1 MYTTMHSTN
10 GSTRQQPKMSVIRS
24 FFKGLFYC
32 VFILQATGYISAG
45 RAEGHDQVRLV
56 GDLME
61 TYNKYVRPV
70 KNSSTIVIV
79 DFQFFFSTV
88 LDMDEREQTLTCAT
102 WLTLLWHDEYL
113 VWNPVDYGGLKKI
126 KIPAET
132 IWLPDIYFYNNAHP
146 TYEKFLV
153 GTIVKIK
160 YTGDIQWAAPVNF
173 KGQCLLDITY
183 FPFDRQSCDM
193 KFGPWQHD
201 GTELVVQGAGESTVF
216 ESNGEWD
223 MIGLSSCNNVEY
235 YPDDPD
241 IPYTDVTFY
250 INFSRR
256 PHYYVFNLMMPS
268 LLITL
273 LASLAFLLP
282 PQSQGKVQLGVTFL
296 LSMTVFLMIVAESI
310 PPTNTVPVIGQYFAA
325 SMLLVSMSLVLNII
339 VVTVFT
345 KSSGGEPVPI
355 WLRTLV
361 IHILAPLVRVK
372 TGDLVKSGSSR
383 KRHKGKSRSGG
394 FFRSSTREMEFERVP
409 NDVRPHGL
417 AFETTDVDANEK
429 HLLDY
434 TPNNSMDRLESI
446 ALELRRVNEILAA
459 FGHSNPGAGPPKT
472 PDEKKNER
480 AWVITARVLDRLFL
494 ILYLIGN
501 VSSLL
506 MLVFQTLHIG
516 VPHGKE
522 NLCHDGSEDT
532 ATAEHEY

>member
-132 IWLPDIYFYNNAHP
+132 IWLPDIYFYNNAAP
-146 TYEKFLV
+146 TYENFLN

-160 YTGDIQWAAPVNF
+160 YTGAIQWAAPVNF

-183 FPFDRQSCDM
+183 FPFDQQKCDM

-201 GTELVVQGAGESTVF
+201 GTELIVSATGGGSTVF
-216 ESNGEWD
+216 TTNGEWD
-223 MIGLSSCNNVEY
+223 MMGLSSCNNVEY

-268 LLITL
+268 LLNTL

-282 PQSQGKVQLGVTFL
+282 PQSQGKVNLGVTFL
-296 LSMTVFLMIVAESI
+296 LSMTVFLMIVAKSI
-310 PPTNTVPVIGQYFAA
+310 PPTNTVPVIGQYFAS
-325 SMLLVSMSLVLNII
+325 SMLLVSMSLILNVI

-345 KSSGGEPVPI
+345 KSNGVDPVPI

-372 TGDLVKSGSSR
+372 TGDLVKTGSSR
-383 KRHKGKSRSGG
+383 KRLKGKTRTGG

-409 NDVRPHGL
+409 NEVRPHSL

-434 TPNNSMDRLESI
+434 APNNSGDRLESI
-446 ALELRRVNEILAA
+446 TLELKKVNEILNA
-459 FGHSNPGAGPPKT
+459 FGQTNPGGGPPKT
-472 PDEKKNER
+472 AEEKKNSK
-480 AWVITARVLDRLFL
+480 AWVVTARVLDRVFL
-494 ILYLIGN
+494 VLYLIGN

-506 MLVFQTLHIG
+506 MLVFQILHIG
-516 VPHGKE
+516 EPYVE
-522 NLCHDGSEDT
+522 EDLCHE
-532 ATAEHEY
+532 AEE

>member
-310 PPTNTVPVIGQYFAA
+310 PPTNTVPVIGEYFAS
-325 SMLLVSMSLVLNII
+325 SMLLVSMSLLLN
-339 VVTVFT
+339 VTVVSVFS
-345 KSSGGEPVPI
+345 KRNSGEPVPI

-361 IHILAPLVRVK
+361 IHIFAPLVRVD
-372 TGDLVKSGSSR
+372 TVELVKSGASR
-383 KRHKGKSRSGG
+383 RRHKGKSRTGG
-394 FFRSSTREMEFERVP
+394 FFRSREMEFERVP
-409 NDVRPHGL
+409 NDVRSNGL
-417 AFETTDVDANEK
+417 SFETTDVDANEK
-429 HLLDY
+429 HRMDY
-434 TPNNSMDRLESI
+434 VPNNSMDRLETI
-446 ALELRRVNEILAA
+446 ALELRKANDILANIGQSKPSGDA
-459 FGHSNPGAGPPKT
+459 ERT
-472 PDEKKNER
+472 PEEKKYEQ
-480 AWVITARVLDRLFL
+480 AWIITARVLNRVF
-494 ILYLIGN
+494 IVLYLVGLIMSCLF
-501 VSSLL
+501 V
-506 MLVFQTLHIG
+506 VFQTLHMDE
-516 VPHGKE
+516 PNSD
-522 NLCHDGSEDT
+522 NLCHDDGS
-532 ATAEHEY
+532 